1 MEQKV
6 SSATGIIVAISL
18 TAICGLILSFC
29 ALSIGFAEDP
39 PSTEKSSSIAE
50 EVAPPQSQD
59 TPPAEEVQE
68 RGVAPKVLRPGLT
81 PQVLTPLQPAP
92 LSISALPGHFA
103 IRTFGG
109 KYLTAVGG
117 GGRITDVVHTNAT
130 AIGSWEKYRLFLV
143 LGGGVPPKFAIQTAG
158 FNFLTAVDGGG
169 RTSDVLHT
177 DATQVRSWETFS
189 FALDQYGWRHSI
201 QTVNGRYL
209 TAVGAG
215 GKTTDAVHT
224 DAVKAD
230 NWEYFYIWKCGDL
243 GSGRQ
248 YTLSAASDLQG
259 FVFAY
264 GGGGRVNTRDG
275 NFIFGTL
282 GLLSDYKLHP
292 IPFDN
297 AWQRFLF
304 MRQSDGSY
312 ALRTSNGVNY
322 VTAIQ
327 GGGLASGAITT
338 DNLVTDRT
346 QVQAWEKFR
355 FIERGS
361 CVYVIQTASGHYLGK
376 KTASTGIGKF
386 ATNVSDINQA
396 TKFLLGVLF

>member
-1 MEQKV
+1 MR
-6 SSATGIIVAISL
+6 ST
-18 TAICGLILSFC
+18 T
-29 ALSIGFAEDP
+29 LSIAMVLLTGGLLGASIGIADDP
-39 PSTEKSSSIAE
+39 SPIETPNPIAE
-50 EVAPPQSQD
+50 GAAPSQSPEQ
-59 TPPAEEVQE
+59 PPAEDVQE
-68 RGVAPKVLRPGLT
+68 RGVVPKVMRPDLT
-81 PQVLTPLQPAP
+81 PQILTPLQPGP

-103 IRTFGG
+103 IRTFKGN
-109 KYLTAVGG
+109 YLTAVGG
-117 GGRITDVVHTNAT
+117 GGRTVDVVRTDAT
-130 AIGSWEKYRLFLV
+130 GIGAWEQYRLFLV

-177 DATQVRSWETFS
+177 DAKQVQSWETFR

-201 QTVNGRYL
+201 QTVNGHYL

-230 NWEYFYIWKCGDL
+230 SWEYFYIWKCGDL

-248 YTLSAASDLQG
+248 YTLSAISNPNG

-264 GGGGRVNTRDG
+264 GGGGRVNTRADV
-275 NFIFGTL
+275 FIFGAI
-282 GLLSDYKLHP
+282 GVLSDYQKKP
-292 IPFDN
+292 APFDN
-297 AWQRFLF
+297 SWQRFRF
-304 MRQSDGSY
+304 MRQGDGSY
-312 ALRTSNGVNY
+312 ALLTSNGTNY

-327 GGGLASGAITT
+327 GGGLAAGGITS

-355 FIERGS
+355 FIEYGS
-361 CVYVIQTASGHYLGK
+361 CTYVIQTASGHYLGK
-376 KTASTGIGKF
+376 KTASTGIGLF
-386 ATNVSDINQA
+386 STNVSDINQA